1 MDVIEVKLG
10 NYNQSNDTSIDN
22 SDDEIFYENY
32 RTNETLASDEIEG
45 EEEEDDYNLERED
58 L

>member
-1 MDVIEVKLG
+1 LDVIEVKLG

-32 RTNETLASDEIEG
+32 RTNETLSSDEIEG
-45 EEEEDDYNLERED
+45 EEEDDYNLERED